1 MCVEELIDVIHSFEQ
16 DMNAEYIYTIKCG
29 YVSRI
34 AQSGCAFWRCILA
47 VQSCNELGFSPYF
60 GI

>member
-47 VQSCNELGFSPYF
+47 VQSL
-60 GI
+60 